1 MKHRLAMP
9 ILRGIV
15 GAVALAAAVGV
26 ILLPAYWLRWEAD
39 HAREQAKMMTDME
52 MLRIQ
57 HDMRDL
63 IDRFER
69 ATGWIRVQDVTGD
82 PVPLTGRLLRAEP
95 LIAPA
100 SGLTILNQRG
110 IQVAS
115 SLVSPGPANGSS
127 TWFRSQSLPPSGQIA
142 MLGCGI
148 GGPGPSNWL
157 LVKSF
162 EGTQDTPVGVVVTML
177 PDTALRSLVFS
188 AGSSLASAGI
198 TLRIIDGCEL
208 VRRDPAPISWQTGSP
223 LLRALMHYLPSNWIS
238 NGPVV
243 SMGKVG
249 NVVISV
255 TVKPEAFLA
264 LHGSELDM
272 RAGTVTMAAGSFAA
286 FLLLLGMAAV
296 TRRKPSTPLVEH
308 AQPKP
313 ARDDAA
319 AAMMERETTRRELD
333 EIVVER
339 DRILAAI
346 GHDVR
351 TPMNSILGI
360 CALLM
365 DGDLN
370 ELQRKWLQRIRASCE
385 ALLAMLNGI
394 LEIAAARVDGAEIH
408 LEPIDV
414 ASLVEEVG
422 DVLRPQAEDKGL
434 ELNVLLDENMLGLW
448 RTDPTRLRQVLFNLC
463 GNAIKYTVHGS
474 VELAASAK
482 PGKDGSSLLHLRVT
496 DTGMG
501 IAEDER
507 EHIFGQFKRG
517 RDEVSR
523 GQEGLGLGLALCREI
538 AALLSGTLSLESTV
552 GVGSIFSFAIPVQHA
567 ESPQEKGGPLA
578 GRSALVV
585 GLSEGVRRRVASHLE
600 SVGLEVDT
608 AGDGFLALGL
618 AERMAYRHGA
628 LDLMVLDA
636 ALTGLSAEA
645 LLTRLQASRSLKRL
659 RIVLVTNGSL
669 TAPIEGRADAIVSHP
684 VETRELEA
692 VVAGLFG
699 DRSILQ
705 EVYPRAPSTPCS
717 RVLVVEDNRINQAL
731 FLDQLTRAG
740 FSAFAASNGREAIEA
755 VARGGFDAVLMD
767 MQMPEV
773 DGVEAT
779 RKIRATEEVG
789 HRIPIIGMTAHN
801 GAVIRKTCLE
811 AGMDLV
817 LHKPVDFAA
826 LPLRLHE
833 VIGAARA
840 HVGATLASE
849 QLPPMDGNLDV
860 DRESLQVLVAEVGV
874 DRAAVCVSAFLGE
887 TGPHVTELGEH
898 LGARCWEEL
907 QRLAHSL
914 AGLGSTLGAMAFADG
929 LLMLEDA
936 ARAKDAEKAAGAVRE
951 VSATWERT
959 RLSLRA
965 QFDEVC
971 SGSIR
976 PPKRAA

>member
-1 MKHRLAMP
+1 MKHRFAMP
-9 ILRGIV
+9 ILRSVV
-15 GAVALAAAVGV
+15 GAVALAAAIGV
-26 ILLPAYWLRWEAD
+26 NLLPACWLRWEMD

-52 MLRIQ
+52 VFRIQ

-63 IDRFER
+63 TDRFER

-82 PVPLTGRLLRAEP
+82 PVALTGRLLRAEP
-95 LIAPA
+95 LVAPA
-100 SGLTILNQRG
+100 FGLTIFNQRG
-110 IQVAS
+110 AQVAS
-115 SLVSPGPANGSS
+115 SLVSPGPTNGSP
-127 TWFRSQSLPPSGQIA
+127 TWFRSQFLPPSGQIA

-148 GGPGPSNWL
+148 GGPGPLNWL

-162 EGTQDTPVGVVVTML
+162 EGAQDTPVGVVVSML
-177 PDTALRSLVFS
+177 PDTALRSLIFS
-188 AGSSLASAGI
+188 AGSSSVSAGI
-198 TLRIIDGCEL
+198 SLRMVGGCEL
-208 VRRDPAPISWQTGSP
+208 VRRDPAPMSWQPGSP
-223 LLRALMHYLPSNWIS
+223 LLRALMHYLPSNWIR
-238 NGPVV
+238 NGPIV
-243 SMGKVG
+243 SIGSIE
-249 NVVISV
+249 NVIISV

-272 RAGTVTMAAGSFAA
+272 RAGTVTIATGSLAAL
-286 FLLLLGMAAV
+286 LLLLGMAAV
-296 TRRKPSTPLVEH
+296 ARRKPSTPLVEH
-308 AQPKP
+308 AQPKLV
-313 ARDDAA
+313 RDDAA
-319 AAMMERETTRRELD
+319 AMVERETTRRELD

-385 ALLAMLNGI
+385 ALLAMLNGM

-434 ELNVLLDENMLGLW
+434 ELNVLLDESMLGVW

-482 PGKDGSSLLHLRVT
+482 PGKDDFSLLHLRVT

-523 GQEGLGLGLALCREI
+523 GQEGLGLGLALCKEI
-538 AALLSGTLSLESTV
+538 AALLSGTLSLESTI
-552 GVGSIFSFAIPVQHA
+552 GVGSIFSFAIPVQRA
-567 ESPQEKGGPLA
+567 GSPQGTGGPLA

-636 ALTGLSAEA
+636 ALSGLSAEA
-645 LLTRLQASRSLKRL
+645 LLTRLQASRSLERL

-669 TAPIEGRADAIVSHP
+669 TALAEGRADAIVSHP

-705 EVYPRAPSTPCS
+705 EVYPRAPSTPRS

-779 RKIRATEEVG
+779 RRIRATEEVG
-789 HRIPIIGMTAHN
+789 HRIPIIGMTAHT
-801 GAVIRKTCLE
+801 GAVIRKACLE

-840 HVGATLASE
+840 YVGATPTSE
-849 QLPPMDGNLDV
+849 YLPPTDGNLDV
-860 DRESLQVLVAEVGV
+860 DRECLQVLVAEVGV

-914 AGLGSTLGAMAFADG
+914 AGLGSTLGAIAFSDG

-936 ARAKDAEKAAGAVRE
+936 ARAKDAEKAASAVRE

-971 SGSIR
+971 LGSVR